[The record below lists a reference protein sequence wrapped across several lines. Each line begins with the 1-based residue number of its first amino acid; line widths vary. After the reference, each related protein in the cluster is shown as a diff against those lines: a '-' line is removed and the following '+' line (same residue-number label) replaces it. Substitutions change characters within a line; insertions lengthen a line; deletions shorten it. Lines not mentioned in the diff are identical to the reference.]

1 MIREHPGYA
10 GLNPNTEQ
18 ITITMTTTPQG
29 LTPDWPLVRRLF
41 DQALE
46 LPPLDRAAFVTA
58 QALDEA
64 SRAELRSLLSHH
76 DDATDGEP
84 LLQNTPALAPS
95 IAAQANASRTGE
107 HFGPWLIVGPLG
119 VGGMGEVFE
128 ARRADG
134 SYEGRAAIKVLKRG
148 TGDSTAVLQRFMQER
163 QALAR
168 LEHPHIAR
176 MLDAGL
182 SGDGLPYFVMELV
195 DGQPIDVAAR
205 GLPLEQRLDLFLQ
218 LADAVA
224 YAHRNLLVHRDLKPG
239 NVLVTPALQVK
250 LLDFGI
256 AKALDPLD
264 GAAPDATLDGARPFT
279 PNYASPEQVRGEPVG
294 TATDVYSLGCL
305 LYLMLTGVRATG
317 RAATTAAEAAQAVL
331 LEEPTRPSTLP
342 DATAQDP
349 AWPQTRRHV
358 AGDLDNIVLQA
369 LEKAPERRYSSVEAL
384 SDDIRRYLRGHP
396 VRAHGASALY
406 VFGKFVR
413 RNRLAVAA
421 GSAAVLALAVGLSAA
436 LWQAR
441 EARLA
446 RDDAQAHL
454 KDLRAITREL
464 VGKFADAVT
473 YIPGGM
479 KIKEDLLNQTVKSLD
494 RLAQSAD
501 RDPGLMTEVVA
512 SYARLAELQGNDQG
526 LALGK
531 PDAAK
536 INADKAIAMAEQ
548 VLAGNRGEWRLAS
561 WAARAYDIR
570 AKVLRKQGR
579 VAEGLKEIDAA
590 AKVLELADL
599 SKADAM
605 GKVSIPTEAAAL
617 LIMRGQLTGQL
628 VIKKEVPLADAFA
641 VFDRAIA
648 MLTPLLDQRPLLEG
662 LDLSDGTPTDPKAYA
677 QILTNLGVIHGG
689 KAKIL
694 HGLEE
699 WDQAVPESLEAVRLD
714 KAAVDYDPKPTIW
727 KDSLAIELNNLAL
740 GLIHQKRYP
749 EALAA
754 AEESRA
760 LAQLLIEQDGPKSR
774 WVGMKPRLAV
784 QRGRA
789 LAGVGR
795 NADALVAYEE
805 GVKYWTAVLEAKPSD
820 GARAEAEKALGVLRE
835 AQAAAR

>member
-1 MIREHPGYA
+1 
-10 GLNPNTEQ
+10 
-18 ITITMTTTPQG
+18 MTTTPQD

-41 DQALE
+41 DQALQ
-46 LPPLDRAAFVTA
+46 LAPHDRAAFVQA
-58 QALDEA
+58 QAMDEA

-76 DDATDGEP
+76 NEATEGEP
-84 LLQNTPALAPS
+84 LLANSPALAP
-95 IAAQANASRTGE
+95 QAGASRTGE
-107 HFGPWLIVGPLG
+107 HFGPWVIVGPLG

-148 TGDSTAVLQRFMQER
+148 AGDSAAVLQRFMQER

-168 LEHPHIAR
+168 LEHPNIAR

-182 SGDGLPYFVMELV
+182 SGDGLPYFVMEYV
-195 DGQPIDVAAR
+195 DGQPIDAAAL
-205 GLPLEQRLDLFLQ
+205 GLPLEQRLGLFLQ

-239 NVLVTPALQVK
+239 NVLVTAEQQVK

-264 GAAPDATLDGARPFT
+264 GAAPEATLDGARPFT

-294 TATDVYSLGCL
+294 TATDIYSLGCL

-317 RAATTAAEAAQAVL
+317 RNAATAAEAAQAVL
-331 LEEPTRPSTLP
+331 LEAPTRPSTLP
-342 DATAQDP
+342 DTTAQDP
-349 AWPQTRRHV
+349 AWPQLRRRV

-369 LEKAPERRYSSVEAL
+369 LEKSPQHRYSSVEAM
-384 SDDIRRYLRGHP
+384 SDDIRRYLGGHP
-396 VRAHGASALY
+396 VRAHKAGALY

-421 GSAAVLALAVGLSAA
+421 VSTAVLALAVGLGTA

-494 RLAQSAD
+494 RLAQSSD

-536 INADKAIAMAEQ
+536 VNADKAVAMAEQ

-570 AKVLRKQGR
+570 AKLLRAQGR
-579 VAEGLKEIDAA
+579 VPEALKEIDAA

-599 SKADAM
+599 SRADAM
-605 GKVSIPTEAAAL
+605 GRVSIPSEAAGL

-628 VIKKEVPLADAFA
+628 VIKQQAPLAEAFA
-641 VFDRAIA
+641 ALDRAA
-648 MLTPLLDQRPLLEG
+648 ALMTPLLDQRPLLEA
-662 LDLSDGTPTDPKAYA
+662 LDLSDGRPEDPKAYA
-677 QILTNLGVIHGG
+677 QILTNLGVIHGA

-694 HGLEE
+694 HGLEQ
-699 WDQAVPESLEAVRLD
+699 WDPSVPESAEAVRLD
-714 KAAVDYDPKPTIW
+714 KAAVAYDPKPTIW
-727 KDSLAIELNNLAL
+727 KDTLAIELNNLAL
-740 GLIHQKRYP
+740 GLIHQQRYA

-760 LAQLLIEQDGPKSR
+760 TAQLLIQQDGPKSR
-774 WVGMKPRLAV
+774 WVGMLPRLAI

-795 NADALVAYEE
+795 HAEALAAYEE
-805 GVKYWTAVLEAKPSD
+805 GIAYWTSVLKSPPSD
-820 GARAEAEKALGVLRE
+820 GVRLEAERALGVLRT
-835 AQAAAR
+835 AQTASR

>member
-1 MIREHPGYA
+1 MTMAPQDMT
-10 GLNPNTEQ
+10 PNWT
-18 ITITMTTTPQG
+18 
-29 LTPDWPLVRRLF
+29 LVRRLF

-46 LPPLDRAAFVTA
+46 LAPPDRHAFVAA

-76 DDATDGEP
+76 NDDTDAEP
-84 LLQNTPALAPS
+84 LLQNTPAITSPEGPQDS
-95 IAAQANASRTGE
+95 ASRTGE
-107 HFGPWLIVGPLG
+107 QFGPWLIVGPLG
-119 VGGMGEVFE
+119 NGGMGEVFE
-128 ARRADG
+128 AHRADG

-148 TGDSTAVLQRFMQER
+148 AGDSSSAVLQRFMQER

-168 LEHPHIAR
+168 LEHPNIAR

-182 SGDGLPYFVMELV
+182 SGDGLPYFVMEFV
-195 DGQPIDVAAR
+195 EGQSIDAAAR
-205 GLPLEQRLDLFLQ
+205 GLALEQRLDLFLQ

-256 AKALDPLD
+256 AKALDPLN
-264 GAAPDATLDGARPFT
+264 GAAPDTTLEGARPFT

-294 TATDVYSLGCL
+294 TSTDVYSLGCL

-317 RAATTAAEAAQAVL
+317 RAASTAAEAAHAVL
-331 LEEPTRPSTLP
+331 LETPTRPSTLP
-342 DATAQDP
+342 DSMAEDP
-349 AWPQTRRHV
+349 AWPQTRRRV

-369 LEKAPERRYSSVEAL
+369 LEKSPERRYSSVEAL
-384 SDDIRRYLRGHP
+384 ADDIRRYLRGQP
-396 VRAHGASALY
+396 VRAHGAGALY
-406 VFGKFVR
+406 VFGKFAR

-421 GSAAVLALAVGLSAA
+421 AGMAVLSLAVGLGAA
-436 LWQAR
+436 LWQAS
-441 EARLA
+441 EARRA

-454 KDLRAITREL
+454 KDLRSITREL

-494 RLAQSAD
+494 RLAQSSD
-501 RDPGLMTEVVA
+501 RDLGLMTEVVA

-531 PDAAK
+531 PDDAK

-570 AKVLRKQGR
+570 AKLLRAQGKA
-579 VAEGLKEIDAA
+579 AEGLKEIDAA
-590 AKVLELADL
+590 ARVLELADL
-599 SKADAM
+599 SQADAM
-605 GKVSIPTEAAAL
+605 GKVSIPTEAATL
-617 LIMRGQLTGQL
+617 LITRGQLTGQL
-628 VIKKEVPLADAFA
+628 AIKKEAPLVDAMA
-641 VFDRAIA
+641 ALDRAA
-648 MLTPLLDQRPLLEG
+648 AALTPLLGQRPLLEG
-662 LDLSDGTPTDPKAYA
+662 LDLSDGRPEDPKAYA
-677 QILTNLGVIHGG
+677 QILTNLGVIHGA

-694 HGLEE
+694 HGLEQ
-699 WDQAVPESLEAVRLD
+699 WDQAVLESREAVRLD
-714 KAAVDYDPKPTIW
+714 KAAVTYDPKPTIW
-727 KDSLAIELNNLAL
+727 KDTLAIELNNLAL
-740 GLIHQKRYP
+740 GLIHQRRFP

-760 LAQLLIEQDGPKSR
+760 LAQLLIQQDGPKSR
-774 WVGMKPRLAV
+774 WVGMLPRLAI

-789 LAGVGR
+789 LAGLGR
-795 NADALVAYEE
+795 HADALAAYDE
-805 GVKYWTAVLEAKPSD
+805 GVTYWTSLLR
-820 GARAEAEKALGVLRE
+820 ARPGDSVRLEAEKALAVLRT
-835 AQAAAR
+835 AQSASR

>member
-1 MIREHPGYA
+1 MA
-10 GLNPNTEQ
+10 
-18 ITITMTTTPQG
+18 MTSDPQDM
-29 LTPDWPLVRRLF
+29 TPDWSLVRRLF

-46 LPPLDRAAFVTA
+46 LPAPDRPAFVAA

-64 SRAELRSLLSHH
+64 SRAELQSLLSHH
-76 DDATDGEP
+76 NDATDGEP
-84 LLQNTPALAPS
+84 LLRNTPALAP
-95 IAAQANASRTGE
+95 QQGASRTGE
-107 HFGPWLIVGPLG
+107 HFGPWLVVGPLG

-148 TGDSTAVLQRFMQER
+148 AGGSSSAVVQRFMQER

-168 LEHPHIAR
+168 LEHPNIAR

-182 SGDGLPYFVMELV
+182 SGDGLPYFVMEFV
-195 DGQPIDVAAR
+195 DGQPIDAAAR

-224 YAHRNLLVHRDLKPG
+224 YAHRKLLVHRDLKPG
-239 NVLVTPALQVK
+239 NVLVTGLLQVK

-264 GAAPDATLDGARPFT
+264 GAAPDATLEGARPFT

-317 RAATTAAEAAQAVL
+317 RAASTAAEAAQAVL

-342 DATAQDP
+342 DTQADDP
-349 AWPQTRRHV
+349 AWPQTRRRV
-358 AGDLDNIVLQA
+358 AGDIDNIVLQA
-369 LEKAPERRYSSVEAL
+369 LEKSPDRRYSSVEAL
-384 SDDIRRYLRGHP
+384 SDDIRRYLRGLP
-396 VRAHGASALY
+396 VRAHRAGALY
-406 VFGKFVR
+406 VFGKFAR

-421 GSAAVLALAVGLSAA
+421 GSTAVLALAVGLGAA

-446 RDDAQAHL
+446 RDDVQAHL

-479 KIKEDLLNQTVKSLD
+479 KIKEDLLNQTVRSLD
-494 RLAQSAD
+494 RLAQSSD

-512 SYARLAELQGNDQG
+512 SYARLAELQGNDQN
-526 LALGK
+526 LALDK

-570 AKVLRKQGR
+570 AKLLRAQGR
-579 VAEGLKEIDAA
+579 VAEGLQEIDAA
-590 AKVLELADL
+590 ARVLELADL
-599 SKADAM
+599 ANADAM
-605 GKVSIPTEAAAL
+605 GRVSIPSEAATL

-628 VIKKEVPLADAFA
+628 VIRKQAPLADAMA
-641 VFDRAIA
+641 ALDRASA
-648 MLTPLLDQRPLLEG
+648 LLMPLLDQRPLLDG
-662 LDLSDGTPTDPKAYA
+662 LDISDGRPEDPKAYA
-677 QILTNLGVIHGG
+677 QILTNLGVIHGS
-689 KAKIL
+689 KAKVFL
-694 HGLEE
+694 GLEQ
-699 WDQAVPESLEAVRLD
+699 WDGAVPESVEAVRYV
-714 KAAVDYDPKPTIW
+714 KAAVDYDPKPTLW
-727 KDSLAIELNNLAL
+727 KDSLTIELNNLAL
-740 GLIHQKRYP
+740 GLIRQRRFA

-760 LAQLLIEQDGPKSR
+760 LAQLLVQQDGPKSR
-774 WVGMKPRLAV
+774 WVGMLPRLAI

-789 LAGVGR
+789 LAGLAR
-795 NADALVAYEE
+795 HAEALAAYEE
-805 GVKYWTAVLEAKPSD
+805 GVNYWTAVLKASPGDD
-820 GARAEAEKALGVLRE
+820 GRLEAEKALGVLRT
-835 AQAAAR
+835 AQAASR